1 MIKINLIIMKTLF
14 PICALLFAFSSFSQ
28 ESIAVHKAKIADA
41 KMYSFIPPVKLLNKE
56 IWNRVADTRFECDF
70 LRLAVEYQN
79 NEFVLYEMDG
89 NKLELSRASEYK
101 TIGDEIAINTF
112 SVSPN
117 YSGRAKTNSVVT
129 SSF

>member
-1 MIKINLIIMKTLF
+1 MIKINFTIMKTLLL
-14 PICALLFAFSSFSQ
+14 ICVLLGTFASFSQ
-28 ESIAVHKAKIADA
+28 ESIAVHNAKIADA

-79 NEFVLYEMDG
+79 NEFVLFEMDG

-101 TIGDEIAINTF
+101 TIGNEIAKNTF
-112 SVSPN
+112 RVSPN
-117 YSGRAKTNSVVT
+117 YAGGAKTNSVVT